1 MKAKQLQRW
10 VISLLVCLL
19 TVVTSMSVFAD
30 TATTGGTQSGNTSAP
45 STGDGTTDVLAG
57 VTVDYMFPLRYVV
70 TNTSGQ
76 PITNASIE
84 HFDASVNDYI
94 FVGKT
99 NEKGLWQTEMTPDF
113 WMKGVLTKMD
123 PAGVVYYEN
132 TVFNIQHRVSAEGY
146 ITKKEV
152 ASAELEVIDG
162 QTVGVVYVVL
172 EREAPEQITQTQMP
186 SLLPKTGIQ
195 SYWMPLAAGSLLL
208 LLAALIV
215 AKMLYEERSENKDRR
230 NTNS

>member
-132 TVFNIQHRVSAEGY
+132 T
-146 ITKKEV
+146 
-152 ASAELEVIDG
+152 
-162 QTVGVVYVVL
+162 
-172 EREAPEQITQTQMP
+172 
-186 SLLPKTGIQ
+186 
-195 SYWMPLAAGSLLL
+195 
-208 LLAALIV
+208 
-215 AKMLYEERSENKDRR
+215 DRKSTR
-230 NTNS
+230 LNSSHAT